1 MPGNINKSIIH
12 ERGNT
17 CWLNLQWL
25 YGPSSGKKIFFHL
38 CVSYVRWPA
47 SSATPEGEPWVRSR
61 HLLGGATKTTNLR
74 DPFPQNP
81 IHFGRF
87 LCFFCSNRSFW
98 TYHFRQ
104 GISLWE
110 RFSPFKRYLEGE
122 LRDGEDLPNCYDQVS
137 QKNTC
142 SRAHKNFGSGD
153 PPPPWQKFLMK
164 KHLQSWKV
172 PPPFTDKISKEVF
185 GGHPFQNHTEY
196 DDSTSGMESLSGTS
210 KIGSAAGST
219 PTSARLALR
228 WSLKL

>member
-12 ERGNT
+12 SRENIS
-17 CWLNLQWL
+17 WLNLKWL
-25 YGPSSGKKIFFHL
+25 YGPSSSSEKIFSHL

-110 RFSPFKRYLEGE
+110 RFSPFKRYLEVE
-122 LRDGEDLPNCYDQVS
+122 LRDGEDLPNCYDQVR

-153 PPPPWQKFLMK
+153 PPPLY
-164 KHLQSWKV
+164 KV
-172 PPPFTDKISKEVF
+172 FNEEGFTKLE
-185 GGHPFQNHTEY
+185 GPAPLYRQNHPFQNHTEY